1 MTDLTTSVH
10 TGQYDSARIDRQLR
24 ERLDE
29 ALTLE
34 HVSGRAWRVCDSR
47 YPAGAAER
55 FLGFVEERN
64 ALFEVMQ
71 VTETFIW
78 TSFDTMRGALDHIVA
93 THRQVVAQQR
103 LH

>member
-10 TGQYDSARIDRQLR
+10 TGQYDSARIERQLR

-55 FLGFVEERN
+55 FLGFIEERN
-64 ALFEVMQ
+64 GLFEVMQ
-71 VTETFIW
+71 ITETFIW

-93 THRQVVAQQR
+93 TNSQEVAQQR
-103 LH
+103 L